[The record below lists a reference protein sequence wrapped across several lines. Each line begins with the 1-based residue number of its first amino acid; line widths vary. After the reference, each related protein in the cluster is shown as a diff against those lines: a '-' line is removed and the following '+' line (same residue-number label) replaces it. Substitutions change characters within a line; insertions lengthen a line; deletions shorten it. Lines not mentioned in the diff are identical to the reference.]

1 MRKGLTQSHDI
12 QMADHISGLIAGDS
26 RASPSGYQGTFFS
39 CREHSPDL
47 KGMNCNAEIFFKT
60 YFIWMEIVISFY

>member
-26 RASPSGYQGTFFS
+26 RASPSGYQGTFFFLQRTQPRS
-39 CREHSPDL
+39 ERHEL
-47 KGMNCNAEIFFKT
+47 
-60 YFIWMEIVISFY
+60 